1 MKMYLLC
8 LLIGF
13 SSLSH
18 AGNVTFSA
26 PEETFDVVRFAV
38 IADLT
43 GGERDGVFD
52 IAVEGLAALQP
63 DFILSIGDLIEGG
76 TEDITKLDKEW
87 QHFSQRVE
95 KTGVPF
101 YPVVGNHDISNLVQR
116 QWWEK
121 NIGPRYY
128 HFRYKDI
135 LFLMMDT
142 EDYPESRFAELAKIR
157 MEGIAVYKNNPDDFP
172 NTEYANLAERK
183 VGEFSKQQ
191 IRYFEQAIKG
201 NADVRWTFVLMHKPV
216 WWATTKPELN
226 MTEHLLPIENALQGR
241 SYTMLCGHVHK
252 YEHTQRLGQDYIQL
266 ATTGGAFTPA
276 DSGEYMDHIL
286 WVSITGKQAQYLN
299 ITLNGMRTKEGDIP
313 ANGEQLCP
321 GPRACE

>member
-1 MKMYLLC
+1 MV
-8 LLIGF
+8 F
-13 SSLSH
+13 LSPLQ
-18 AGNVTFSA
+18 ADNIVFSA
-26 PEETFDVVRFAV
+26 PDKSTDVVRFAV

-43 GGERDGVFD
+43 GGERKGIFD
-52 IAVEGLAALQP
+52 VAVEGLAAMKP
-63 DFILSIGDLIEGG
+63 DFVLSIGDLIEGG
-76 TEDITKLDKEW
+76 TEDITNLNKEW
-87 QHFSQRVE
+87 KHFSQRVE
-95 KTGVPF
+95 KIGVPF

-142 EDYPESRFAELAKIR
+142 EDYPEHRFAELAKIR
-157 MEGIAVYKNNPDDFP
+157 MDGIAVYKKNPQDFP
-172 NTEYANLAERK
+172 KTEYANLAERK
-183 VGEFSKQQ
+183 VGEFSAKQ
-191 IRYFEQAIKG
+191 IRYFEQVIKD
-201 NADVRWTFVLMHKPV
+201 NSDVRWTFVLMHKPV
-216 WWATTKPELN
+216 WWATTRPELN
-226 MTEHLLPIENALQGR
+226 MKEHLLPIEKALQGR

-252 YEHTQRLGQDYIQL
+252 YEYKKRLGQDYIQL

-286 WVSITGKQAQYLN
+286 WVSVTRKQAQYLN
-299 ITLNGMRTKEGDIP
+299 ITLNGMRTKEGNIP

-321 GPRACE
+321 APRACE